1 MTAAIADEYVLL
13 KSIDDSTGQPR
24 RRSRFRVALDI
35 VLVAAAAAYL
45 IWVIQ
50 FFIDESK
57 VATFSV
63 ELAAVERLNATAAAG
78 RATVSPWFLLAAK
91 VENPRALE
99 PWCSIG
105 GRAVVSYGGVS
116 LAWGPVPGF
125 CLPTKGAAE
134 MEVAA
139 EGRGV
144 GMSEDLRRR
153 FVEEW
158 NAGTAR
164 VLAEMK
170 LFYNGNG
177 KSGTRAYE
185 GVSLVWRQLTL
196 PGQGPP

>member
-1 MTAAIADEYVLL
+1 MTVAAADEYVLL
-13 KSIDDSTGQPR
+13 KPIDDSTRQPR
-24 RRSRFRVALDI
+24 RRSRFRVALDF
-35 VLVAAAAAYL
+35 VLAAAAAAYL
-45 IWVIQ
+45 ILTVQ

-78 RATVSPWFLLAAK
+78 RATVSTWFLLAAK

-134 MEVAA
+134 
-139 EGRGV
+139 GRGV

-164 VLAEMK
+164 VVAEMK
-170 LFYNGNG
+170 LFYDGNG

-185 GVSLVWRQLTL
+185 GVSLVWRELTL